1 MTTYTLQ
8 LSTDSTNYVKKLPII
23 EFDDRSLLQVSFG
36 DMDESS
42 MPIYIEINWGDG
54 SSEYYDNN
62 IIQNNSTFINS
73 FDKSPI
79 FLETYAHEY
88 FPSNTSLYKS
98 LTGQI
103 LIKYTNSDQS
113 WFMFPL
119 KIRTYDYYESIYDM
133 TLLNTNI
140 LPIENNSKQYQL
152 LTDVDRYVVEL
163 RND

>member
-23 EFDDRSLLQVSFG
+23 EFNDRSLLQVSFE
-36 DMDESS
+36 DIDESS
-42 MPIYIEINWGDG
+42 MPIYIEIDWGDG

-79 FLETYAHEY
+79 FLETYVHEY

-103 LIKYTNSDQS
+103 LIKYSNSDQS

-140 LPIENNSKQYQL
+140 LPIENNFKQYQL
-152 LTDVDRYVVEL
+152 LTDVGRYVVEL